1 MMTIVLRDVTV
12 KGMFDVSYT
21 VLLIIEWI
29 SNSHGICC
37 DITLCVYGSMR
48 YQILM
53 DNLG

>member
-1 MMTIVLRDVTV
+1 M

-37 DITLCVYGSMR
+37 DIMIYGTMHIKFS
-48 YQILM
+48 
-53 DNLG
+53 

>member
-1 MMTIVLRDVTV
+1 M

-37 DITLCVYGSMR
+37 DIIDMGPCDIKFSCYNAKVK
-48 YQILM
+48 
-53 DNLG
+53 